1 MKRIDRAGVAAV
13 LFGACAM
20 VGNAQ
25 VPATTTTDRLNEAWW
40 KTRYEAKYAEVAR
53 GGYDLVFLGDSIT
66 QGWEGAGKA
75 TWEKYYAHRK
85 ALNLGYGGDRTEHV
99 LWRLKYGEIA
109 GLSPK
114 LVVIML
120 GTNNT
125 GHRKDPPEQTA
136 AGMQTILDLL
146 KEKMPAAKFLLLA
159 VFPREEKAD
168 GALRKINDGVNAIYK
183 TFADGDRVTFLDI
196 NAGMLEPD
204 GTLTREIMPD
214 LLHPKEK
221 GYGIWAAA
229 MEPFIAK
236 TLGDA
241 PVAP

>member
-1 MKRIDRAGVAAV
+1 MKKTIVAGVAAV
-13 LFGACAM
+13 LFGVCAM
-20 VGNAQ
+20 VGGAQ
-25 VPATTTTDRLNEAWW
+25 TPATTATDRLDEAWW
-40 KTRYEAKYAEVAR
+40 KSRHEAKHAEVAK

-66 QGWEGAGKA
+66 QGWEGAGKS
-75 TWEKYYAHRK
+75 TWEKHYAHRK

-99 LWRLKYGEIA
+99 LWRLENGEIE

-114 LVVIML
+114 LVAIML

-136 AGMQTILDLL
+136 AGMRMILDLL
-146 KEKMPAAKFLLLA
+146 KTKMPTAKFLLLA
-159 VFPREEKAD
+159 VFPREEKPD
-168 GALRKINDGVNAIYK
+168 GALRQINDGVNAIYK
-183 TFADGDRVTFLDI
+183 TLADGDRVTFLDI

-229 MEPFIAK
+229 IEPFVAK
-236 TLGDA
+236 TLGDTT
-241 PVAP
+241 VAP

>member
-1 MKRIDRAGVAAV
+1 MKRTIVAAA
-13 LFGACAM
+13 LFGVCAA
-20 VGNAQ
+20 VGSAQ
-25 VPATTTTDRLNEAWW
+25 VPATTVTDRLNEAWW
-40 KTRYEAKYAEVAR
+40 KARHEAKHAEVAK

-66 QGWEGAGKA
+66 QGWEGAGKS
-75 TWEKYYAHRK
+75 TWAKYYANRK
-85 ALNLGYGGDRTEHV
+85 ALNLGYSGDRTEHA
-99 LWRLKYGEIA
+99 LWRLENGEIE

-136 AGMQTILDLL
+136 AGMRLILNLL
-146 KEKMPAAKFLLLA
+146 KEKMPTAKFLLLA

-168 GALRKINDGVNAIYK
+168 GAMRQINDGVNAIYK
-183 TFADGDRVTFLDI
+183 TFADGDRVTYMDI
-196 NAGMLEPD
+196 NAGMLQPD

-236 TLGDA
+236 TLGDT

>member
-1 MKRIDRAGVAAV
+1 MKRMNAAGMAALWV
-13 LFGACAM
+13 SLCTA
-20 VGNAQ
+20 VGSAQ

-40 KTRYEAKYAEVAR
+40 KTRHEAKYAEVVK

-66 QGWEGAGKA
+66 QGWEGSGKT
-75 TWEKYYAHRK
+75 TWAKYYAHRK
-85 ALNLGYGGDRTEHV
+85 ALNIGYSGDRTEHV
-99 LWRLKYGEIA
+99 LWRLENGEIE

-136 AGMQTILDLL
+136 AGMRMILDLL
-146 KEKMPAAKFLLLA
+146 KEKMPTAKFLLLA
-159 VFPREEKAD
+159 VFPREEKPD
-168 GALRKINDGVNAIYK
+168 GALRRINDGVNAIYK
-183 TFADGDRVTFLDI
+183 TLADGDRVTYMDI
-196 NAGMLEPD
+196 NAGMLDPD

-236 TLGDA
+236 TLGDT

>member
-1 MKRIDRAGVAAV
+1 MSRLAWVLGMVAGLALGADAAD
-13 LFGACAM
+13 LG
-20 VGNAQ
+20 GNATT
-25 VPATTTTDRLNEAWW
+25 PADRMKEGWW
-40 KTRYEAKYAEVAR
+40 QKRHEAKLAEVAK

-66 QGWEGAGKA
+66 QGWEGSGKSVWA
-75 TWEKYYAHRK
+75 KYYAHRK
-85 ALNLGYGGDRTEHV
+85 VLNLGYSGDRTEHA
-99 LWRLKYGEIA
+99 LWRLDNGEIA

-125 GHRKDPPEQTA
+125 GHRQDPPEQTA
-136 AGMQTILDLL
+136 EGMKMILERIR
-146 KEKMPAAKFLLLA
+146 KSMPGAKVLLLA
-159 VFPREEKAD
+159 VFPREASAD
-168 GALRKINDGVNAIYK
+168 GKLRKINDGINAIYK

-196 NAGMLEPD
+196 NAKMLEAD

-221 GYGIWAAA
+221 GYAIWAAA
-229 MEPFIAK
+229 IEPFVAK
-236 TLGDA
+236 VLGDT

>member
-1 MKRIDRAGVAAV
+1 MAVGLALGVEAADTS
-13 LFGACAM
+13 
-20 VGNAQ
+20 GNATT
-25 VPATTTTDRLNEAWW
+25 PADRMKEAWW
-40 KTRYEAKYAEVAR
+40 QKRHEAKLTEVAK

-66 QGWEGAGKA
+66 QGWEGSGKSV
-75 TWEKYYAHRK
+75 WEKHYAHRK
-85 ALNLGYGGDRTEHV
+85 VLNIGYSGDRTEHA
-99 LWRLKYGEIA
+99 LWRLDNGEIA

-125 GHRKDPPEQTA
+125 GHRQDPPEQTA
-136 AGMQTILDLL
+136 EGMKMILERI
-146 KEKMPAAKFLLLA
+146 KSRMPGTKVLLLA
-159 VFPREEKAD
+159 VFPREASPD
-168 GALRKINDGVNAIYK
+168 GKLRKINDGINAIYK

-196 NAGMLEPD
+196 NAKMLEAD

-221 GYGIWAAA
+221 GYAIWAAA
-229 MEPFIAK
+229 IEPFVAK
-236 TLGDA
+236 VLGDT

>member
-1 MKRIDRAGVAAV
+1 MNRMAW
-13 LFGACAM
+13 ACAM
-20 VGNAQ
+20 AVGLAVGVQAADTSGNA
-25 VPATTTTDRLNEAWW
+25 TTPGERMKEEWW
-40 KTRYEAKYAEVAR
+40 KKRHEAKLAEVAK

-66 QGWEGAGKA
+66 QGWEGSGKSVWA
-75 TWEKYYAHRK
+75 KYYAHRK
-85 ALNLGYGGDRTEHV
+85 VLNLGYSGDRTEHA
-99 LWRLKYGEIA
+99 LWRLDNGEIA

-136 AGMQTILDLL
+136 EGMRMILERI
-146 KEKMPAAKFLLLA
+146 KTKMPGAKVLLLA
-159 VFPREEKAD
+159 VFPREASPD
-168 GALRKINDGVNAIYK
+168 GTLRQINDGINAIYK
-183 TFADGDRVTFLDI
+183 TLADGDRVTFLDI
-196 NAGMLEPD
+196 NAKMLEAD

-221 GYGIWAAA
+221 GYAIWAAA
-229 MEPFIAK
+229 IEPFVAK
-236 TLGDA
+236 VLGDT